1 MGLYPDERVAQP
13 VSDGAAYARTV
24 DGGAQGWVWPRRV
37 RWKLR
42 GAWQAPAFVL
52 FTLVD
57 AVLLERLPFAGD
69 DGPGWVGAFLLAGFL
84 NLFVVA
90 VVGPLLGLW
99 MRRRNATTPGFAAR
113 DRGGVYALAGLSAL
127 LLAGGL
133 IHRPAIAGEQRDLS
147 AQVAAAR
154 AYFARS
160 APAAYRARL
169 PEVTTWKAGEDL
181 YRTCLA
187 GPDPSRQLCVY
198 VATDQSPPGVTRDTS
213 QVPNE
218 RLAGQGTNVVRVR

>member
-1 MGLYPDERVAQP
+1 M
-13 VSDGAAYARTV
+13 
-24 DGGAQGWVWPRRV
+24 

-52 FTLVD
+52 FTAAD
-57 AVLLERLPFAGD
+57 ALLLELLPFTGD
-69 DGPGWVGAFLLAGFL
+69 DGPGWVGAFLIAGFM

-90 VVGPLLGLW
+90 VAGPLLGLW
-99 MRRRNATTPGFAAR
+99 LRRRSAATPGFAAR
-113 DRGGVYALAGLSAL
+113 DRGAVYALAGLCAL
-127 LLAGGL
+127 LVLGGL
-133 IHRPAIAGEQRDLS
+133 IHRPAIAEEERDLS

-154 AYFARS
+154 TYFARG
-160 APAAYRARL
+160 APAAYRAQL

-187 GPDPSRQLCVY
+187 GPDPARQLCVY
-198 VATDQSPPGVTRDTS
+198 VATDQSPPGVTRDAS

-218 RLAGQGTNVVRVR
+218 RLAGAGTTVLRVR